1 MVENRIDAYSVNQ
14 DDDIRQ
20 QLMHGVRYLDIRIGY
35 TSHRG
40 YDEFKVVHGRNN
52 QKPLS
57 IVLKQVRDFVQETN
71 EIVIFDIQE
80 FPFGK
85 LSF

>member
-14 DDDIRQ
+14 DDNIRQ

-35 TSHRG
+35 ISSYRG
-40 YDEFKVVHGRNN
+40 NDEFKVVHGRDN

-85 LSF
+85 